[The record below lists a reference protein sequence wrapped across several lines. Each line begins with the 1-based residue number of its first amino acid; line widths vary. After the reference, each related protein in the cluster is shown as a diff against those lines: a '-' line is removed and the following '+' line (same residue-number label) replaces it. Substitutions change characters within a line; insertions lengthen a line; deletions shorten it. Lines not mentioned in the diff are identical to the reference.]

1 MIHYPSHIPQIP
13 LEEEIILTK
22 QENDVNPFLPKC
34 REYGIEVGASGWFMF
49 LKDKIHYTAENY
61 KFFGEEAFEYNNS
74 KLKH

>member
-1 MIHYPSHIPQIP
+1 MIHYPGHIPQIP

-49 LKDKIHYTAENY
+49 LKTRYTIQRRIISFLAKRHSNIII
-61 KFFGEEAFEYNNS
+61 AS
-74 KLKH
+74 